1 MKDDF
6 LLDIEYQ
13 GITARLKRLSDSM
26 FYSIREL
33 YAERKLEIEPN
44 WHLIFMLLKEN
55 KVNTVSEIAKVMK
68 LSQPAT
74 IKMVE
79 KMKQKGFIDIV
90 TDNRDRR
97 RKLLQL
103 SEKALNDLPEFEKVW
118 LAGKKAMI
126 EMLAANQDFL
136 SSLKKFEEQNKQMSF
151 KKRMLEFL

>member
-33 YAERKLEIEPN
+33 YAEKKLEIEPN

-55 KVNTVSEIAKVMK
+55 KVSTITEISKVMK

-103 SEKALNDLPEFEKVW
+103 SEKALKELPEFEKVW

-126 EMLAANQDFL
+126 EMLAENQEFL